1 MAQLC
6 LGCMKDNM
14 GEQVC
19 PLCGFDRSTEQPAPF
34 LPLGVKLQ
42 QDNYL
47 IGRKI
52 DNNAEGAR
60 YIAYSETMHSPVIIH
75 EFMPAGICGRAKGKT
90 NVVIRTGYED
100 RYKEINEKFLSYYRT
115 IARMRELTAV
125 APIFD
130 IFTENGVSYTVE
142 EYYDS
147 IPFTEFIER
156 RGGSVDWNTARQLFM
171 PLISALSSLHASDIG
186 HYAVSPENISVTT
199 AGKLRLNGFA
209 IDDIR
214 RSGTNFE
221 PELMDGCAAMEQY
234 MDSAELSEAT
244 DIYGFTATLFY
255 ALTGRLP
262 ENSCDRKPDGKL
274 PIPTAVFKRL
284 PSHVV
289 TALAGGLQVSPKKR
303 IQTFEEM
310 RSQLS
315 AAPTVKAMRTEA
327 NRNAMQ
333 NQAAN
338 RYTPQKKGVP
348 GYMWGILSV
357 LMCLLILAVAGI
369 QWIRTHPTSSIGFII
384 NTPGE
389 ESDESS
395 VQESIDPDT
404 LYIPDLIG
412 QNYNEIAAKQNAES
426 EYIVIKA
433 NEDVFSEKYKEGEI
447 AEQTPEP
454 NMKADKKVT
463 IVVKVSKG
471 SSNRELPVIA
481 GQTVEEAVSSLN
493 SQGFIASPGNF
504 TPSDTVDAGKVI
516 GYENYNAGDAAPY
529 GAKISLNISTGAEDT
544 EESSS

>member
-1 MAQLC
+1 MTQLC
-6 LGCMKDNM
+6 LGCMKENL
-14 GEQVC
+14 GEQIC
-19 PLCGFDRSTEQPAPF
+19 PLCGFDRSSEQPAPF

-47 IGRKI
+47 VGRKI
-52 DNNAEGAR
+52 SNSSEGAR
-60 YIAYSETMHSPVIIH
+60 YIAYSETMSSPVIIH
-75 EFMPAGICGRAKGKT
+75 EFLPAGICGRAKGKT
-90 NVVIRTGYED
+90 NIVIRGGYEE
-100 RYKEINEKFLSYYRT
+100 RYKEINDKFLSYYRT

-125 APIFD
+125 APIYD

-147 IPFTEFIER
+147 IPFTEYIER

-171 PLISALSSLHASDIG
+171 PLISALSTLHSAGIG
-186 HYAVSPENISVTT
+186 HYGVSPENIVVTT
-199 AGKLRLNGFA
+199 SGKLRLTGFS

-234 MDSAELSEAT
+234 MDGGEITEAT

-310 RSQLS
+310 RTHLS

-333 NQAAN
+333 SEAAN
-338 RYTPQKKGVP
+338 RYSPKKGGVP
-348 GYMWGILSV
+348 GYAWGVLSV
-357 LMCLLILAVAGI
+357 LACLLILAVAGI
-369 QWIRTHPTSSIGFII
+369 LWIYQNPTGLGIVI
-384 NTPGE
+384 NNQE
-389 ESDESS
+389 EPSEVS
-395 VQESIDPDT
+395 VQESIDPNM
-404 LYIPDLIG
+404 IFVPDLLG
-412 QNYNEIAAKQNAES
+412 QKYNDVVAKQNAES
-426 EYIVIKA
+426 DFVVIKA
-433 NEDVFSEKYKEGEI
+433 NEDVFSDKYKEGEI
-447 AEQTPEP
+447 AEQSPEV
-454 NMKADKKVT
+454 NTKANKKVT

-471 SSNRELPVIA
+471 SAQRELPVIA
-481 GQTVEEAVSSLN
+481 GQPVQAAVEALN
-493 SQGFIASPGNF
+493 AQGFIASPGNY
-504 TPSDTVDAGKVI
+504 TSSDTVENGKVI
-516 GYENYNAGDAAPY
+516 GYENYNAGDMAPY
-529 GAKISLNISTGAEDT
+529 GAKISLNISTGP
-544 EESSS
+544 ESSNS

>member
-1 MAQLC
+1 MTQLC
-6 LGCMKDNM
+6 LGCMKENL
-14 GEQVC
+14 GEQIC
-19 PLCGFDRSTEQPAPF
+19 PFCGFDRSSEQPAPF

-42 QDNYL
+42 EDNYL
-47 IGRKI
+47 VGRRI
-52 DNNAEGAR
+52 DNNLEGTR
-60 YIAYSETMHSPVIIH
+60 YIAYSEAMGSPVIIH

-90 NVVIRTGYED
+90 NVVIREGFEE
-100 RYKEINEKFLSYYRT
+100 RYKEINDKFLSYYRT

-142 EYYDS
+142 EFYDS
-147 IPFTEFIER
+147 IPFTEYIER

-171 PLISALSSLHASDIG
+171 PLISALSTLHSAGIG
-186 HYAVSPENISVTT
+186 HYAVSPENIVVTT
-199 AGKLRLNGFA
+199 SGKLRLIGFA

-234 MDSAELSEAT
+234 MDGAELSEAT

-262 ENSCDRKPDGKL
+262 ENSCDRKLDGKL
-274 PIPTAVFKRL
+274 PIPTSVFKRL

-310 RSQLS
+310 RTHLS

-333 NQAAN
+333 SQAAN
-338 RYTPQKKGVP
+338 KYTPKKGGVP
-348 GYMWGILSV
+348 GYAWGVLSV
-357 LMCLLILAVAGI
+357 LTCLLILAVAGI
-369 QWIRTHPTSSIGFII
+369 LWIYQHPSSSFGFVV
-384 NTPGE
+384 NNQE
-389 ESDESS
+389 ESSESS
-395 VQESIDPDT
+395 VEESIDPNMIF
-404 LYIPDLIG
+404 IPNLVG
-412 QNYNEIAAKQNAES
+412 QNYNDIVAKQSAES
-426 EYIVIKA
+426 DYLVIKA

-447 AEQTPEP
+447 AEQSPEV
-454 NMKADKKVT
+454 NTKANKRVT

-471 SSNRELPVIA
+471 SANRELPVIA
-481 GQTVEEAVSSLN
+481 GQSVETVVNSLN
-493 SQGFIASPGNF
+493 EQGFIASPGSYIA
-504 TPSDTVDAGKVI
+504 SDTVEKGKVI
-516 GYENYNAGDAAPY
+516 GYENYNAGDSAPY
-529 GAKISLNISTGAEDT
+529 GAKISINISTGPET
-544 EESSS
+544 SQN

>member
-1 MAQLC
+1 MTQLC
-6 LGCMKDNM
+6 LGCMKENL
-14 GEQVC
+14 GEQIC
-19 PLCGFDRSTEQPAPF
+19 PFCGFDRSTEQPAPF

-47 IGRKI
+47 VGRKI
-52 DNNAEGAR
+52 ENNAEGAG
-60 YIAYSETMHSPVIIH
+60 YIGYSETMNAPVVIH

-90 NVVIRTGYED
+90 NVVIRSGFED
-100 RYKEINEKFLSYYRT
+100 RYKEINDKFLSYYRI

-171 PLISALSSLHASDIG
+171 PLISVLSTLHTAGIG
-186 HYAVSPENISVTT
+186 HYAVSPENLAVTT
-199 AGKLRLNGFA
+199 SGKLRLTGFA

-234 MDSAELSEAT
+234 MDSADLSEAT

-274 PIPTAVFKRL
+274 PIPTSVFKKL

-310 RSQLS
+310 RTQLS

-327 NRNAMQ
+327 NRSAMQ
-333 NQAAN
+333 TQAASQ
-338 RYTPQKKGVP
+338 YTPKKGGVP
-348 GYMWGILSV
+348 GYAWGVLSV
-357 LMCLLILAVAGI
+357 LTCLLILAVAGI
-369 QWIRTHPTSSIGFII
+369 MWINSHPTSSFGFII
-384 NTPGE
+384 NTPE
-389 ESDESS
+389 ESEES
-395 VQESIDPDT
+395 VAEESIDPNMI
-404 LYIPDLIG
+404 YIPDLVG
-412 QNYNEIAAKQNAES
+412 QNYNDIIAKQSAES
-426 EYIVIKA
+426 DYVIIKA
-433 NEDVFSEKYKEGEI
+433 NEDVFSEKYAEGEI
-447 AEQTPEP
+447 AEQSPEV
-454 NMKADKKVT
+454 NTKANKRVT

-481 GQTVEEAVSSLN
+481 GQSLETAVNALN
-493 SQGFIASPGNF
+493 EQGFIASPGNY
-504 TPSDTVDAGKVI
+504 TASDTVEAGKVI
-516 GYENYNAGDAAPY
+516 GYENYNAGDIAPY
-529 GAKISLNISTGAEDT
+529 GAKISINISTGPET
-544 EESSS
+544 SGS